1 MFQLNHNVYFIM
13 VHALSDMVKYP
24 TSEKKKKMVQNS
36 VVHIKFTSAGALFL
50 KVKVHVN

>member
-24 TSEKKKKMVQNS
+24 TSEKK
-36 VVHIKFTSAGALFL
+36 IGAELCSAYKIHQCWDPILES
-50 KVKVHVN
+50 